1 MMNPHCFLRGKNVTN
16 GWLAASLTVNE
27 CLKNPQPAQLYQ
39 RCQLQVIVKAFLLK
53 VQNQGDKNANCLF
66 FVINFMAENKTF

>member
-1 MMNPHCFLRGKNVTN
+1 M
-16 GWLAASLTVNE
+16 VNE

-39 RCQLQVIVKAFLLK
+39 QCQLQAIVKAFVLK
-53 VQNQGDKNANCLF
+53 VENQGDKNANCLF